1 MVFQP
6 AANTIRRRG
15 LPLHLMK
22 IHRFLSS
29 SSLRA
34 GLLALAVAGQTLFAA
49 EPEKVTHSFLA
60 TGGETRIVDGEGQVT
75 WKYPKGTRD
84 GWVLPNGN
92 LLLAVSKDRG
102 EYPGGAVVEVTR
114 AGEKVFEWKGTQS
127 EVNTVQALAN
137 GNIMATEAGPMPR
150 IVEINRE
157 GKVVVEV
164 PITSQTTNHHMES
177 RMTRKLPNGNY
188 LVPQLLDKVVREY
201 DPQGKVVWE
210 FKAPEEPKK
219 AWPFTAIRL
228 PNGNTLITLTN
239 GNMVVEADAAGKIV
253 WQVSNADLPAALLN
267 DPCGAHRLPNGNTVI
282 CSYAIG
288 ADRTKLVEVTPEK
301 KVVWTFSEPR
311 GGGIHEVQILD
322 TNGKP
327 LEGAPLR

>member
-1 MVFQP
+1 M
-6 AANTIRRRG
+6 IRNPIGTRR
-15 LPLHLMK
+15 LAP
-22 IHRFLSS
+22 
-29 SSLRA
+29 A
-34 GLLALAVAGQTLFAA
+34 GLLALTLVSHAWFAA
-49 EPEKVTHSFLA
+49 AAESEKITHSFLA
-60 TGGETRIVDGEGQVT
+60 TGGETRIVDGEGKT
-75 WKYPKGTRD
+75 IWKYPKGTRD

-92 LLLAVSKDRG
+92 LLLAVNKDKDF
-102 EYPGGAVVEVTR
+102 PGGGVVEVTR

-127 EVNTVQALAN
+127 EVNTAQALPN
-137 GNIMATEAGPMPR
+137 GNIMATEAGPKPR

-164 PITSQTTNHHMES
+164 PITGQSANHHMES
-177 RMTRKLPNGNY
+177 RMARKLPNGNY

-210 FKAPEEPKK
+210 FKAPEQPKE
-219 AWPFTAIRL
+219 AWPFTAVRL
-228 PNGNTLITLTN
+228 ANGNTLINLTH
-239 GNMVVEADAAGKIV
+239 GNMVVEADASGKIV
-253 WQVSNADLPAALLN
+253 WQISNADFPKPLLN
-267 DPCGAHRLPNGNTVI
+267 DPCGVHRLPNGNTVI

-301 KVVWTFSEPR
+301 KVVWTFTEAK